1 MWKHGWKAPGI
12 VSSVLFM
19 DMLFGINTVNK
30 TVHSPKSI
38 QASDTMFR
46 ITNFL
51 GQKHKTSSMETHHN
65 SR

>member
-1 MWKHGWKAPGI
+1 
-12 VSSVLFM
+12 M
-19 DMLFGINTVNK
+19 DMLFGINAVNK

-38 QASDTMFR
+38 QASDTMLR